1 MKFLVLI
8 LKKLLYWVWNVYSDD
23 EYEDDED
30 SQEELDSCEITGVS
44 GPAAGLLLS
53 ELLAC
58 RELEDLEVYVN
69 YAMKIQESNCQALTY
84 RTWF

>member
-1 MKFLVLI
+1 MI
-8 LKKLLYWVWNVYSDD
+8 YSDD

-58 RELEDLEVYVN
+58 RELEDLEVYVK

-84 RTWF
+84 RT